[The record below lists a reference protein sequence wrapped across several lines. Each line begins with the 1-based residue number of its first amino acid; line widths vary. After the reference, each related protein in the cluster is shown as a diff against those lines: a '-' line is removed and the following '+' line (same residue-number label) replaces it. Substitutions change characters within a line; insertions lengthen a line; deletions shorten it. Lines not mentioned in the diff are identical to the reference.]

1 MERSKSFAQ
10 RLRAG
15 ERLLAVSATIGPIAV
30 EVLGRCGPDWLFIDA
45 EAIPLTQ
52 PDIRAL
58 ILAAEGTGAAPVV
71 RTNDDNPALL
81 RQILDMGAEGVII
94 PLVGT
99 AAQARAIVAATR
111 FAPLGERGVT
121 PGRAQGYGYSADIT
135 EYLATAN
142 EQTAVIVMIEDAA
155 GVENVDEIAA
165 VEGLDGLFVG
175 PGDLAISLGCP
186 GQPLHAD
193 MRSAYEAISVAAR
206 RNHIVAGT
214 FPASREMH
222 DLCRELG
229 YSFFLAGLD
238 TRLLGA
244 AGQGRLDEMKS
255 W

>member
-1 MERSKSFAQ
+1 MSRSKSFAQ

-15 ERLLAVSATIGPIAV
+15 ELLFAVSATIGPIAV
-30 EVLGRCGPDWLFIDA
+30 EILGRCGPDWLFIDA

-58 ILAAEGTGAAPVV
+58 IGAAEGTGAAPVV
-71 RTNDDNPALL
+71 RTNDDNPATL
-81 RQILDMGAEGVII
+81 RQILDMGAAGVIV
-94 PLVGT
+94 PLVST
-99 AAQARAIVAATR
+99 AAQARAIVVATR
-111 FAPLGERGVT
+111 FAPLGARGVT
-121 PGRAQGYGYSADIT
+121 AGRAQGYGYSADVAG
-135 EYLATAN
+135 YLAKAN

-193 MRSAYEAISVAAR
+193 MRSAYEAVAAAAR
-206 RNHIVAGT
+206 RNGIVAGT

-222 DLCRELG
+222 DLCRGLG
-229 YSFFLAGLD
+229 FNFFLAGLD
-238 TRLLGA
+238 TRLLGSA
-244 AGQGRLDEMKS
+244 AQGRLDEMKT